1 VIRNNLRILRYASL
15 NALADLRT
23 MFTWRTWALA
33 WLVRLLCQV
42 SMFALI
48 GRVVG
53 ADRTAYLLVGNS
65 VFIAATSVM
74 LVCATTALERNAGTL
89 PLLIAAPGQT
99 FTVFVGRS
107 TEWILDGVACSSI
120 SLFGLAPAFG
130 VHLPMPAAL
139 LAIPAI
145 AVTTVA
151 IYCFG
156 LTLGGLALRVVHLR
170 SLVTNAGALS
180 LMVLTGVQVPTSF
193 WPAGLRAVAQVLPL
207 THGLEA
213 VRALV
218 AGRSIVHAGG
228 EVLLEA
234 AVGAL
239 WLAVAYLVFL
249 RFGERGRRD
258 GSIEFGG

>member
-1 VIRNNLRILRYASL
+1 MIRNNLRILRYASL

-23 MFTWRTWALA
+23 MFTWRTWAFA

-65 VFIAATSVM
+65 VFVAATSVM
-74 LVCATTALERNAGTL
+74 LVCATTALERAAGTL
-89 PLLIAAPGQT
+89 PLLISAPGQV

-107 TEWILDGVACSSI
+107 VEWLLDGVVCGAVA
-120 SLFGLAPAFG
+120 LFALAPAFG
-130 VHLPMPAAL
+130 VHLPMPTAL
-139 LAIPAI
+139 LAIPATAVI
-145 AVTTVA
+145 AVAV
-151 IYCFG
+151 YCFG
-156 LTLGGLALRVVHLR
+156 LTLGGLALRVIHLR
-170 SLVTNAGALS
+170 SLVANVGSLS

-193 WPAGLRAVAQVLPL
+193 WPAWLHGLAQVLPM

-213 VRALV
+213 VRGLL
-218 AGRSIVHAGG
+218 AGG
-228 EVLLEA
+228 SIAGAGAEVLAEA
-234 AVGAL
+234 AVGGL
-239 WLAVAYLVFL
+239 WLAAAYLVIRWFCE
-249 RFGERGRRD
+249 GGRRA